1 MEYKISEIWKLNCA
15 SCKGLSVPIRCDWVA
30 NPANWNPLHS
40 FLSRFDMCCSTHDS
54 KGIAKLFVRIGFGLA
69 LAFAGLAHYQD
80 PTYAESVGRGLG
92 VLEPL
97 GMVWGYVLP
106 GLMIIGGLLLAFGIY
121 MHIAA
126 YLSSIALA
134 SIPAGLMLKS
144 AISGISLND
153 TMPPA
158 MNALVWI
165 LVLMVAVKGGCGTG
179 CGTGCGC
186 GMDGCACPPNA
197 VPPKV
202 VAPVKSMPVA
212 PVASVKA
219 PAVKKAPAKK
229 PVAKKPTVK

>member
-1 MEYKISEIWKLNCA
+1 
-15 SCKGLSVPIRCDWVA
+15 
-30 NPANWNPLHS
+30 
-40 FLSRFDMCCSTHDS
+40 MCCSSHDS
-54 KGIAKLFVRIGFGLA
+54 KGIARLFVRIGFGLA

-97 GMVWGYVLP
+97 GMVWGYILP

-153 TMPPA
+153 TMPPT

-165 LVLMVAVKGGCGTG
+165 LVLMFAVKGSCGSS
-179 CGTGCGC
+179 CAAA
-186 GMDGCACPPNA
+186 CACGPEA
-197 VPPKV
+197 VPPKA

-212 PVASVKA
+212 PSASVKA
-219 PAVKKAPAKK
+219 APVAKKAPAKK
-229 PVAKKPTVK
+229 PVAKKITK

>member
-1 MEYKISEIWKLNCA
+1 
-15 SCKGLSVPIRCDWVA
+15 
-30 NPANWNPLHS
+30 
-40 FLSRFDMCCSTHDS
+40 
-54 KGIAKLFVRIGFGLA
+54 VRIGFGLA

-97 GMVWGYVLP
+97 GMVWGYILP

-153 TMPPA
+153 TMPPT

-165 LVLMVAVKGGCGTG
+165 LVLMLAVKGS
-179 CGTGCGC
+179 C
-186 GMDGCACPPNA
+186 GMGCACGPNGCACGPEA
-197 VPPKV
+197 VPPKA
-202 VAPVKSMPVA
+202 VAPVKSMPIA
-212 PVASVKA
+212 PSASVKSA
-219 PAVKKAPAKK
+219 PVVKKAVPAKK
-229 PVAKKPTVK
+229 PVAKKITK